1 MPKSFSEFE
10 LELRR
15 GESLATATSSSG
27 ASATA
32 SAVRHIGI
40 SFRNVDD
47 ALELFQRPARV

>member
-15 GESLATATSSSG
+15 GESLATSTSSSG

-32 SAVRHIGI
+32 SAVRHIGM